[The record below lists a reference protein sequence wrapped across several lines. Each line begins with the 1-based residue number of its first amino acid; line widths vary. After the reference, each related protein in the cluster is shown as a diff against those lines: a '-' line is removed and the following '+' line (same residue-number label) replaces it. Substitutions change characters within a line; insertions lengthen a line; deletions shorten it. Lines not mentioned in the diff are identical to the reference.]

1 MTVIQ
6 KTVDDKGRLTLG
18 KAFAGQMVIVR
29 QVADGI
35 VEIMRAKAVPE
46 AELWLHKNPKAIKM
60 VMEGIQDARNGNL
73 VDGPDLEAMA
83 KLADEM
89 GV

>member
-6 KTVDDKGRLTLG
+6 KTVDDKGRLMLG
-18 KAFAGQMVIVR
+18 KAFAGQMVIIR
-29 QVADGI
+29 QVTEGML
-35 VEIMRAKAVPE
+35 EIMRAKAVPE
-46 AELWLHKNPKAIKM
+46 PELWLHKNAKAIKM
-60 VMEGIQDARNGNL
+60 VMEGIEDARKGNL
-73 VDGPDLEAMA
+73 VDGPDLHAMA